1 MDNSE
6 IDITKYDYVVVGAGI
21 SGSTIAERLVNCDT
35 CKVKNKVLVIDKR
48 SHLAGNCYDYIDKT
62 TNIRISKYGPHFF
75 HTNDV
80 EVWNYVNM
88 FSKWIRWEH
97 KALSY
102 VESVNKC
109 VSIPV
114 NITTINELC
123 NENIEN
129 SEDVKEWLSSNQI
142 KYDEIINSEEM
153 AKSRVGEKLY
163 KLLIEP
169 YTYKQ
174 WNKMP
179 KELDASVLA
188 RIPIRDNFDS
198 RYFSDKYQA
207 LPEDGY
213 TKLVENMLDNPNITV
228 SLNTDFFKLRDYY
241 KNKVSSSEM
250 PTIIYTGPIDSYFQ
264 NLPKLEYRSLE
275 FKKEIYYYKNYYQT
289 NSVVNHPDIET
300 PYTRITEYKHILN
313 QKSPHTIIFKEYSSD
328 TGEPYYPVPTKRNR
342 DLYDKYKLL
351 ADEEEEKYDVHFLGR
366 LANYKYFNMD
376 QAIKNALD
384 YYELHF
390 DSSSTKL

>member
-48 SHLAGNCYDYIDKT
+48 SHLAGNCYDYIDKS

-275 FKKEIYYYKNYYQT
+275 FKKEIYY
-289 NSVVNHPDIET
+289 
-300 PYTRITEYKHILN
+300 
-313 QKSPHTIIFKEYSSD
+313 
-328 TGEPYYPVPTKRNR
+328 
-342 DLYDKYKLL
+342 
-351 ADEEEEKYDVHFLGR
+351 
-366 LANYKYFNMD
+366 
-376 QAIKNALD
+376 
-384 YYELHF
+384 
-390 DSSSTKL
+390 